1 MTRAYNELYLSDA
14 KNRLADMFDYAIND
28 CKEEPDWF
36 AVLFVQSG
44 YAQQF
49 ERGNPTIVSGRSGIE
64 LAIDVLYYAYREQRP
79 KERRYSQE
87 RTPEYWAGWALAEF
101 QWHSGRRF
109 KDIFDSMPFSRIVS
123 MYKVYHEM
131 DISRFIEYA
140 ERICSEIK
148 RDTKLKTIRES
159 RGLSQAELA
168 QQSGVKLRSIQMY
181 EQRVNNIDKAQGQT
195 LYKLARTLGCS
206 VEDLLEHPM
215 KGAES

>member
-14 KNRLADMFDYAIND
+14 KTRLADMFDYAIND

-49 ERGNPTIVSGRSGIE
+49 ERGNPSVVSGRSGIE
-64 LAIDVLYYAYREQRP
+64 LAIDVLYYAYREQRS

-87 RTPEYWAGWALAEF
+87 RSPEYWAGWALAEF

-159 RGLSQAELA
+159 RGLSQAALA

-181 EQRVNNIDKAQGQT
+181 EQRVNNIGKAQGQT

-215 KGAES
+215 KGDE

>member
-14 KNRLADMFDYAIND
+14 KTRLADMFDYAIND

-49 ERGNPTIVSGRSGIE
+49 ERGNPSVVSGRSGIE

-79 KERRYSQE
+79 KERRYSQD
-87 RTPEYWAGWALAEF
+87 RSPEYWAGWALAEF

-109 KDIFDSMPFSRIVS
+109 KDIFDSIPFSQIVS

-140 ERICSEIK
+140 DRICSEIK

-168 QQSGVKLRSIQMY
+168 KQSGVKLRSIQMY
-181 EQRVNNIDKAQGQT
+181 EQRVNDIDKAQGQT

-215 KGAES
+215 KGDE

>member
-14 KNRLADMFDYAIND
+14 KTRLADMFDYAIND

-49 ERGNPTIVSGRSGIE
+49 ERGNPSVVSGRSGIE
-64 LAIDVLYYAYREQRP
+64 LAIDVLCYAYREERVQ
-79 KERRYSQE
+79 ERRYSQE
-87 RTPEYWAGWALAEF
+87 RSPEYWAGWALAEF
-101 QWHSGRRF
+101 QWYSGRRF

-159 RGLSQAELA
+159 RGLSQVELA
-168 QQSGVKLRSIQMY
+168 KQSGVKLRSIQMY
-181 EQRVNNIDKAQGQT
+181 EQRVNDIDKAQGHT

-215 KGAES
+215 KGME